1 MRKTRHKK
9 LSVWPRAPE
18 PIRGE
23 PNPSAPT
30 LVKSSQISHEGT
42 QDVLSIPRLSVF
54 RVYSGSFGNS
64 IAHKMKQLGLV
75 HHRHTEGYF
84 TSQSSVKVFPM
95 RELTEQ
101 TESSL
106 SLMIS

>member
-1 MRKTRHKK
+1 M
-9 LSVWPRAPE
+9 SGPE
-18 PIRGE
+18 PQD
-23 PNPSAPT
+23 PS
-30 LVKSSQISHEGT
+30 VVNQIPLLQLLLTARRSSHEGT
-42 QDVLSIPRLSVF
+42 QDALSIPRLSVF
-54 RVYSGSFGNS
+54 KVYFGSFGNS

-75 HHRHTEGYF
+75 HHRHTEDYLI
-84 TSQSSVKVFPM
+84 SKSLVKVFPL